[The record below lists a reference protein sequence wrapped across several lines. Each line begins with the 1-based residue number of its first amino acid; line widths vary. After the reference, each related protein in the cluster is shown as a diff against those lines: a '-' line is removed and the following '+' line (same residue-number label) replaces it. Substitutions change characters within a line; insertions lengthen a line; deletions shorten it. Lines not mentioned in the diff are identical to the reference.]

1 MQQHL
6 RLKPICLL
14 VLQSLACYA
23 YAAPDAAEVAGVA
36 AVAASAGQAEAA
48 VAGAAGAPV
57 QVVEVLGQGQ
67 SRQVQNLNHVELA
80 KAVPGT
86 SPLKALEKL
95 PGVNFQSSDPFGA
108 YEWSTRF
115 SVRGFNQSQLGFT
128 LDDIPLGDMSYGN
141 NNGLHISRAISA
153 ENIGRVAISQGAGA
167 LGTASTSNLGGTVQF
182 ITLAPTDER
191 GVTVNQTVGADRT
204 SRTFVRFD
212 SGLINDTTKL
222 FISGTR
228 QRADKWKGAGA
239 QDQDQ
244 VNTRVEHQFGE
255 NTLTAFYNTSNRK
268 ETDYQDLSLEMAQR
282 LGYNWDNYA
291 PDWQRAVNAAKNI
304 FSGPDNNMDDA
315 YFLGRGLRKDSLGGL
330 SADLK
335 IAPSAWFKTSYYHH
349 SNEGQGHWYTPYQAS
364 SPTVPIS
371 IRTTEYSI
379 GRDGLVN
386 DLNVEWGAHTIAA
399 GIWGE
404 RSLHRLTRNFYAI
417 NGPEDTNHF
426 LSNPFKTA
434 FKQDFTTTTTQ
445 FYLQDTYR
453 ALDGKLKINAGFKS
467 PKVTI
472 DTTSLVGSRAAGE
485 LVASKSFLP
494 QLGLN
499 YALSRDDELFASAS
513 QNMRAF
519 QPGVNGPFSQTQD
532 AFNQGTPNLKPETSV
547 NVDLGYRFKRRDLQG
562 SLAVYHADFD
572 DRQLNVATCV
582 GIAGCPSTF
591 VNVGKV
597 ETKGLEAV
605 AEWKFLPSF
614 AWFNTF
620 TYNDSKY
627 KSNYLDNGKLVA
639 VSGKQVVDTPR
650 TMFDTEVGYDNRVWF
665 ARLGAKYTGKR
676 YYTYLNDGAVP
687 SFWVANLSAGYK
699 LKSVG
704 MLKELS
710 LQFNVTNLFDKQYFS
725 SIGTNGFTASD
736 PTGTFATLQSAA
748 PRKAFL
754 TLSGKL

>member
-23 YAAPDAAEVAGVA
+23 YAAPDAADAAG
-36 AVAASAGQAEAA
+36 AGQAEAG

-67 SRQVQNLNHVELA
+67 SRQVQNLNHAELA
-80 KAVPGT
+80 KALPGS

-141 NNGLHISRAISA
+141 NNGLHISRAISS

-191 GVTVNQTVGADRT
+191 GATVSQTVGADRT
-204 SRTFVRFD
+204 SRTFVRLD
-212 SGLINDTTKL
+212 SGLINDATKL
-222 FISGTR
+222 FISGTA
-228 QRADKWKGAGA
+228 QRADKWKGAGS

-244 VNTRVEHQFGE
+244 FNSRLEHQFGE
-255 NTLTAFYNTSNRK
+255 NTLTAFYNYSNRK
-268 ETDYQDLSLEMAQR
+268 ETDYQDLSLEMLQR

-304 FSGPDNNMDDA
+304 FTGPDNNQDDA
-315 YFLGRGLRKDSLGGL
+315 YYLGRGLRKDSLGGL
-330 SADLK
+330 SLDLK
-335 IAPSAWFKTSYYHH
+335 ISPSAWFKTSYYHH

-364 SPTVPIS
+364 SPTMPIS

-379 GRDGLVN
+379 GRDGIVN
-386 DLNVEWGAHTIAA
+386 DLNLDWGHHSIAA

-404 RSLHRLTRNFYAI
+404 RSLHRLTRNFYAVS
-417 NGPEDTNHF
+417 GPEDTNHF
-426 LSNPFKTA
+426 LRNPFKTA

-445 FYLQDTYR
+445 FYLQDTYS
-453 ALDGKLKINAGFKS
+453 ALDGKLKVNAGFKS

-472 DTTSLVGSRAAGE
+472 QTTSLVGSRAAGE

-513 QNMRAF
+513 QNMRAY
-519 QPGVNGPFSQTQD
+519 QPGVNGPFSQTQAVFD
-532 AFNQGTPNLKPETSV
+532 QSTPNLKPETSV
-547 NVDLGYRFKRRDLQG
+547 NVDLGYRFKRASVQG
-562 SLAVYHADFD
+562 SVAVYHADFD

-605 AEWKFLPSF
+605 AEWKFLPGYS
-614 AWFNTF
+614 WFNTF

-627 KSNYLDNGKLVA
+627 KSNYLDNGVVVA

-650 TMFDTEVGYDNRVWF
+650 TMFDTEVGYDNAVWF

-710 LQFNVTNLFDKQYFS
+710 LQFNVSNLFDKKYFS
-725 SIGTNGFTASD
+725 SIGTNGFVASD
-736 PTGTFATLQSAA
+736 AAGTFATLQTAA
-748 PRKAFL
+748 PRQAFL